1 MSWVISTEAWNNK
14 HPAYFRSPKRCR
26 YVFHP
31 SIWKAQNVW
40 KRVAKTDGWMEGGMD
55 GWMDGNPYCLQ
66 KMSKKIHPSIWLD
79 LFLYLFVITSISS
92 CSTSHKCHN
101 TMTND
106 WFKQF
111 GALAP
116 HGVWSLDARTLARGI
131 PLLELMFEQRQ
142 KNTLWW
148 TYKKLLK
155 MAIEIVDMTH

>member
-1 MSWVISTEAWNNK
+1 MQICVSSIHLE
-14 HPAYFRSPKRCR
+14 SPKCLEK
-26 YVFHP
+26 
-31 SIWKAQNVW
+31 SCK
-40 KRVAKTDGWMEGGMD
+40 DGWMDGGRD

-131 PLLELMFEQRQ
+131 PLVELMFEQRQ

-155 MAIEIVDMTH
+155 MAIEIVDFPIKNGDFPLLC